1 MHSSAQD
8 LIIVLIAGT
17 ASILFLATL
26 LIVYIFFYQRRQ
38 NTFIEE
44 KEVLH
49 KNFDE
54 VLKQSQIEVQE
65 NTMTHLGRE
74 LHDNIGQ
81 LLSSTKILL
90 GITQKN
96 LEQVPETMYAAEE
109 TLAKAINEL
118 RALSKSLSQDWL
130 IQFNLIQNLR
140 TEVARINA
148 THDLYIHLSTPE
160 EIALTNE
167 KQIILFRIIQEAIQ
181 NTIKHANASN
191 IHVIISTS
199 DQSLVLKIIDDGKGF
214 NIPKQS
220 SGLGL
225 TNMRQRTQ
233 LLGGTIKWDST
244 ENNGCTIEIEITINT
259 TIA

>member
-8 LIIVLIAGT
+8 LIIIIIAGT
-17 ASILFLATL
+17 ASILFLAIL

-44 KEVLH
+44 KEVLQ
-49 KNFDE
+49 KKFDE

-96 LEQVPETMYAAEE
+96 LSNVPETMYAADES
-109 TLAKAINEL
+109 LSRAISEV
-118 RALSKSLSQDWL
+118 RALSKSLSQEWL
-130 IQFNLIQNLR
+130 LQFNLIQNLKS
-140 TEVARINA
+140 EVGRINS
-148 THDLYIHLSTPE
+148 THDLYINLSCPT
-160 EIALTNE
+160 EIELSNE

-181 NTIKHANASN
+181 NTIKHAQASN
-191 IHVIISTS
+191 IHVIITTS
-199 DQSLVLKIIDDGKGF
+199 KEALSLKIIDDGKGF
-214 NIPKQS
+214 KTPIQN

-225 TNMRQRTQ
+225 TNMKQRTH
-233 LLGGTIKWDST
+233 LLGGTIKWKST
-244 ENNGCTIEIEITINT
+244 EDKGCTIEIELPTITT
-259 TIA
+259 SS